1 MSWISLFV
9 DKKKTI
15 VVFTDTQLYEI
26 KVNICHIE
34 IKLLLSFYFIIKRHF
49 FEELKK
55 LVLSA

>member
-9 DKKKTI
+9 DKKTI